1 MAGQSNAT
9 GGDGIP
15 TGPRASD
22 DRVNSVDFQNIINGA
37 IPTYSST
44 RLPCVDFV
52 HMEES
57 TKSAPFGNYAWYW
70 GAFGDSIVKNQNVPV
85 LIFNSGW
92 TATGAFNWKQSID
105 TSATTLSAY
114 GYEFPKGLPFGHLR
128 LAINNYI
135 AQQGCRAVLWMQGET
150 DNFVNRSR
158 EDYRNDLREVI
169 QASRDLS
176 GKSKLA
182 WVVARTSRFPVE
194 SVPRNWQPVIDA
206 QNDII
211 GLPTPVSGFAL
222 SDVFSGPETDS
233 YFGPQYRFDNIHFSG
248 EGLLKIAQLWGNS
261 LTPSFF
267 STESTPY
274 LATPPPSVT
283 VTCGGANTVS
293 LNAPSGWTVYQW
305 VDGSC
310 NTILNANQ
318 QWVTGAGTYRL
329 KVKDSFNNV
338 VFSPTVVVP
347 ELSELLV
354 NSQSNSPITS
364 NSDIRLTAS
373 SGDACSYLWSG
384 PQGFSST
391 LASPTIPIASTE
403 NAGQYQVTVTDTY
416 GCQAQSSVNISVIEQ
431 LQSAKSGNWASP
443 DTWTCNCIPTL
454 GTDVILYNGHTVIID
469 GANVSAKSL
478 QFNGGSL
485 QFSNNGNLATNISN

>member
-1 MAGQSNAT
+1 
-9 GGDGIP
+9 
-15 TGPRASD
+15 
-22 DRVNSVDFQNIINGA
+22 
-37 IPTYSST
+37 
-44 RLPCVDFV
+44 
-52 HMEES
+52 
-57 TKSAPFGNYAWYW
+57 
-70 GAFGDSIVKNQNVPV
+70 
-85 LIFNSGW
+85 
-92 TATGAFNWKQSID
+92 
-105 TSATTLSAY
+105 
-114 GYEFPKGLPFGHLR
+114 
-128 LAINNYI
+128 
-135 AQQGCRAVLWMQGET
+135 
-150 DNFVNRSR
+150 
-158 EDYRNDLREVI
+158 
-169 QASRDLS
+169 
-176 GKSKLA
+176 
-182 WVVARTSRFPVE
+182 
-194 SVPRNWQPVIDA
+194 
-206 QNDII
+206 
-211 GLPTPVSGFAL
+211 
-222 SDVFSGPETDS
+222 
-233 YFGPQYRFDNIHFSG
+233 
-248 EGLLKIAQLWGNS
+248 
-261 LTPSFF
+261 
-267 STESTPY
+267 
-274 LATPPPSVT
+274 
-283 VTCGGANTVS
+283 
-293 LNAPSGWTVYQW
+293 VYQW

-329 KVKDSFNNV
+329 KVKDSFNSV

-354 NSQSNSPITS
+354 NSQSNSPIAS

-454 GTDVILYNGHTVIID
+454 GTDVILNNGHTVIID